1 MAVMV
6 SKSILKFLY
15 LSEEELKLKEEL
27 PWLSITSTLETIP
40 TLDVN

>member
-15 LSEEELKLKEEL
+15 LSEEELKLKEEP
-27 PWLSITSTLETIP
+27 PWLSRTSILEIIP